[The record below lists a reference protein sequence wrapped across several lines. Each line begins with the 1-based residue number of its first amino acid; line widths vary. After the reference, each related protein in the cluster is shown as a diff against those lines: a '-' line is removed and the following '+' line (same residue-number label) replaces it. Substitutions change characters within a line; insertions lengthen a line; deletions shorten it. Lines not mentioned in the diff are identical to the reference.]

1 MSATTDFV
9 NTVSR
14 NFVRGYAVGS
24 ENRRRKGQADVA
36 SHNYEDYVI
45 EPEGAVED
53 GTVAP
58 VTPEGQAMTSE
69 AIPENSANNIA
80 GSVNQATAQPMATE
94 GAERPAFAEGGES
107 ENVNKLI
114 AESESTPAID
124 EADPGYGEN
133 PVDRALQAQK
143 KLPKVKVVD
152 WEAAK
157 RDKADAYMRA
167 GMHEK
172 AANIDQ
178 EFTDLKRRKF
188 QEFASRA
195 LQVLETDP
203 AKAATLLSMASQ
215 FSADGSMST
224 FLPTPGGQIME
235 VSLDEVTGKPLGEG
249 TPVDAQTLRKFIMMN
264 ADPQKF
270 LYTQVDNEW
279 REERAKRADKEFALN
294 YGQKLAEF
302 VERNKQHLDDM
313 GYKYT
318 ALDQQKAIAAA
329 RISADA
335 ATESGY
341 KQTQWDKKVESLND
355 FISDVSDPSKFK
367 NEFGTEY
374 AYDLEAGV
382 AGAGMPDM
390 MKLRTGAESFMGHNG
405 HNKTMSPQTATDLY
419 LTVTTPGAIEKAQ
432 TDGRLDATK
441 KGEPIL
447 KGRDGKWYYIPDFEA
462 GPTPAAR
469 PAGTP

>member
-1 MSATTDFV
+1 
-9 NTVSR
+9 
-14 NFVRGYAVGS
+14 VRGYAVGS

-36 SHNYEDYVI
+36 AFDIDEYSAIPGE
-45 EPEGAVED
+45 EGAPTD

-58 VTPEGQAMTSE
+58 AAVEGQAMTNE
-69 AIPENSANNIA
+69 AIPEDSANNIA
-80 GSVNQATAQPMATE
+80 GAVNQGTAQPMATE
-94 GAERPAFAEGGES
+94 GAERPGYAEGGDS
-107 ENVNKLI
+107 EAVNKLV
-114 AESESTPAID
+114 AESEATPAID

-167 GMHEK
+167 GMPEK

-178 EFTDLKRRKF
+178 EFTDLKQRKF

-215 FSADGSMST
+215 FSADGTMSA

-235 VSLDEVTGKPLGEG
+235 VSLDEITGKPLGDG
-249 TPVDAQTLRKFIMMN
+249 TAVDAQTLRKYIMMN

-279 REERAKRADKEFALN
+279 REERAKAKDKQWAAD
-294 YGQKLAEF
+294 YGQGLAKF
-302 VERNKQHLDDM
+302 VEQNKQHLDEM

-318 ALDQQKAIAAA
+318 ALGQQKAIAAA
-329 RISADA
+329 KISADA
-335 ATESGY
+335 AIDSGY
-341 KQTQWDKKVESLND
+341 KKTQWDKKVESLNS

-367 NEFGTEY
+367 NEFGSEY
-374 AYDLEAGV
+374 AYDIKAGV
-382 AGAGMPDM
+382 AGNGMPDI

-432 TDGRLDATK
+432 ADGRLDATK
-441 KGEPIL
+441 NGEPIL
-447 KGRDGKWYYIPDFEA
+447 KARDGKWYFIPEFEA

-469 PAGTP
+469 AVGTP